1 MNSETKT
8 NSKGL
13 TIVELLVAVTLFSVI
28 VAIVSDIF
36 LVTFQSQRRSLAFE
50 TIFDQTSFLMEYMS
64 RSLRMARRELSVP
77 ECFSSDNLNYEI
89 TRSGRGIKFVNSDNV
104 CQEFFL
110 DVSTSRLKEKKAT
123 QEQFL
128 TSTDSQVIAFGINLL
143 GQDQGDDLQSRVT
156 FSLTLKRKG
165 AKPESEPSLTVQ
177 TTLSQRRLDQ

>member
-1 MNSETKT
+1 MNSK
-8 NSKGL
+8 NKGL
-13 TIVELLVAVTLFSVI
+13 TIVEMLVAVALFSVI

-36 LVTFQSQRRSLAFE
+36 LVSFQAQRRSLAFE

-64 RSLRMARRELSVP
+64 RSLRMARREPSVL
-77 ECFSSDNLNYEI
+77 ECFSNDNLNYEI
-89 TRSGRGIKFVNSDNV
+89 TRNGQGIKFINSDNI

-110 DVSTSRLKEKKAT
+110 DVSTNRLKEKKAT

-143 GQDQGDDLQSRVT
+143 GQDQGDDLQPRVT

>member
-1 MNSETKT
+1 MNSKDKV
-8 NSKGL
+8 KGL

-28 VAIVSDIF
+28 VAIVSNIF
-36 LVTFQSQRRSLAFE
+36 LSSFQAQRRSLAFE

-64 RSLRMARRELSVP
+64 RSLRMAKRETTGCLSAP
-77 ECFSSDNLNYEI
+77 DLNYEI
-89 TRSGRGIKFVNSDNV
+89 TRSGKGIKFVNSDNV

-143 GQDQGDDLQSRVT
+143 GQGQGDDLQSRVT

-165 AKPESEPSLTVQ
+165 VKPESEPSLTVQ